1 MHNHNV
7 GTELE
12 NIFSYL
18 FGMLKST
25 LPQAHTLLYV
35 LLNR

>member
-7 GTELE
+7 GTQPE

-25 LPQAHTLLYV
+25 LPQARTFLYV